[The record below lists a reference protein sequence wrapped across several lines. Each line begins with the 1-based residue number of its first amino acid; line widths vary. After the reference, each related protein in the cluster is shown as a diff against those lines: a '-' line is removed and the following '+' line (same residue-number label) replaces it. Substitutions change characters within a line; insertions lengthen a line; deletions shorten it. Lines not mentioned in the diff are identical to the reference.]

1 MMKSLN
7 YPIIS
12 NLCAFVIGV
21 LLVVWPGEAVHYLVV
36 VIGVLFLLPGLMGLL
51 ASLAGRQAQQTAF
64 PILALGSTLLG
75 LWLMITPG
83 FFVGILMYVLG
94 VLLVLAGLVQLS
106 HLVSVREFVPVPW
119 GMYVFPVLVF
129 GAGLVVL
136 FNPFEVATVPFV
148 LLGGAAILYSVIDL
162 LRLLR
167 YRRKE
172 VPTVTDVEIIE

>member
-1 MMKSLN
+1 
-7 YPIIS
+7 
-12 NLCAFVIGV
+12 
-21 LLVVWPGEAVHYLVV
+21 
-36 VIGVLFLLPGLMGLL
+36 
-51 ASLAGRQAQQTAF
+51 
-64 PILALGSTLLG
+64 
-75 LWLMITPG
+75 
-83 FFVGILMYVLG
+83 MYVLG